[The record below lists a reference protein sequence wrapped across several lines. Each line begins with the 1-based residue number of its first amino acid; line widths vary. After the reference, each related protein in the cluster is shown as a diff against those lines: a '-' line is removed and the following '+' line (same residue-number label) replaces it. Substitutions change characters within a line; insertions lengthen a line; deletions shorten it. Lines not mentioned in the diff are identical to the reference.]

1 MLRLA
6 LLLAV
11 PVAAVG
17 ESILVALRISDFE
30 GGADGMLPAEKCF
43 GTDHEYCVPRLEGA
57 RVGRT

>member
-17 ESILVALRISDFE
+17 EGVALRVSDFE
-30 GGADGMLPAEKCF
+30 VGAVIEKNP
-43 GTDHEYCVPRLEGA
+43 YMY
-57 RVGRT
+57 

>member
-17 ESILVALRISDFE
+17 ESIALRVSDFE

>member
-17 ESILVALRISDFE
+17 EGVALRVADFE
-30 GGADGMLPAEKCF
+30 VGTDGMLPAKKCF
-43 GTDHEYCVPRLEGA
+43 GGGNEYCVP
-57 RVGRT
+57 